1 MLQSHVLF
9 GMERSDL
16 ERMCETAGVKT
27 IHAQKIFAAI
37 FRHGEKNVRRVPGLP
52 RHFYHWLETH
62 TQTLN
67 VSILA
72 TQDAA
77 DGARKLLLAMPD
89 GRGVETVII
98 PGKGRLTQCIS
109 TQAGCAAGCAFCL
122 TATAGLIRNL
132 SAAEMVAQILT
143 ATNHCGERARNL
155 VLMGMGEPMHNY
167 EEMARF
173 VRIATDAKGMA
184 FSPRRVTVSTAGHV
198 PGIRR
203 MIADCLP
210 CNLALSLN
218 ATTDD
223 VRSKIMPINRR
234 WPIAEVLRWTGQFAQ
249 KFRKR
254 VLIEYVMLA
263 NINDTAA
270 DARRLIRLLAGLPC
284 TINLLPFNEFHG
296 SPFIRP
302 DDARI
307 SAFRHILA
315 HAGKVAVVRES
326 RGRDIS
332 AACGQLRIPST
343 DENLRLRSRTTHP
356 LDNGALVNPWKSEE
370 D

>member
-1 MLQSHVLF
+1 MNSPGYILS

-16 ERMCETAGVKT
+16 ERICEAAGVKT
-27 IHAQKIFAAI
+27 VHAQKIFAAI
-37 FRHGEKNVRRVPGLP
+37 FRHGEKNIRRVSDLP
-52 RHFYHWLETH
+52 RHFYHWLEMH
-62 TQTLN
+62 AQTLDAR
-67 VSILA
+67 ILS
-72 TQDAA
+72 TRNAA
-77 DGARKLLLAMPD
+77 DGARKLLLAMAD
-89 GRGVETVII
+89 GIEVETVII

-122 TATAGLIRNL
+122 TAAAGLKRSLN
-132 SAAEMVAQILT
+132 AAEMAAQIMI
-143 ATNHCGERARNL
+143 AADYYGERARNL

-173 VRIATDAKGMA
+173 VRIVTDAKGMA

-218 ATTDD
+218 ATTNG

-234 WPIAEVLRWTGQFAQ
+234 WPIAEVLHWTGQFAQ

-254 VLIEYVMLA
+254 ILIEYVMLA
-263 NINDTAA
+263 DINDTDA
-270 DARRLIRLLAGLPC
+270 DAHRLIRLLADMPC

-296 SPFIRP
+296 SSFARP

-307 SAFRHILA
+307 STFRSILV
-315 HAGKVAVVRES
+315 HAGKVTVVRES

-332 AACGQLRIPST
+332 AACGQLCTEI
-343 DENLRLRSRTTHP
+343 
-356 LDNGALVNPWKSEE
+356 K
-370 D
+370 